1 MKVFIFSVQGIEN
14 EFLEANPSIWSDVTV
29 NKSPK
34 RLTAETASLASG
46 HDAVLAF
53 VNDDLSAPVL
63 SALQEQ
69 GVRIV
74 LMRCAGFDRVD
85 VDAAAALAIRVFRV
99 PAYSPHAVAEHAVA
113 LLMALNRGIVKAAL
127 RCREHDFYLRGL
139 VGRDVHGKTV
149 GCVGTGK
156 IGAIFCKIM
165 QAFGTT
171 VLAYDVYENQELKN
185 AGVTYVPMDTLLAE
199 ADFVSLHCPL
209 LPSTR
214 HIIDD
219 SAIAKMKSGKLGY

>member
-1 MKVFIFSVQGIEN
+1 MKAFIFSVQGVEI
-14 EFLEANPSIWSDVTV
+14 EFLDANPSIWSGVSLTHSV
-29 NKSPK
+29 R
-34 RLTAETASLASG
+34 RLTVETASLAAG
-46 HDAVLAF
+46 CDAALAF

-63 SALQEQ
+63 AALKAH
-69 GVRIV
+69 GVSIV

-85 VDAAAALAIRVFRV
+85 VAAAAELGVRIMRV

-113 LLMALNRGIVKAAL
+113 LLMALNRRIVRAAL

-165 QAFGTT
+165 MGFGTR
-171 VLAYDVYENQELKN
+171 VIAYDLYQNTELKE
-185 AGVTYVPMDTLLAE
+185 AGVEYVSLETLLQE
-199 ADFVSLHCPL
+199 SDFVSLHCPL
-209 LPSTR
+209 LPSTK

-219 SAIAKMKSGKLGY
+219 EGILKMKTGES